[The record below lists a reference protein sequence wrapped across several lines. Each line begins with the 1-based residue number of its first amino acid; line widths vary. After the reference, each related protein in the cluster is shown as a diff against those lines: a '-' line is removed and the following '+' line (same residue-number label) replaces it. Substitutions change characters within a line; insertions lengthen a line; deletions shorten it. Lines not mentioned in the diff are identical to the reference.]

1 MLAVERRSKIEQMIA
16 SSKSVMVVDL
26 AKQFEVTPE
35 TIRGDLLKLEK
46 QGILVRTYGG
56 AILAGASG
64 SELGFK
70 ERDTVNADLKQRI
83 GKRASQLIR
92 NGDTIFLDASTSAL
106 YLARNIK
113 EKRGLTVITNAVS
126 IMSELAECDNIRVVC
141 TGGLYSQQSMSYT
154 GRYAE
159 KMIRQNFAA
168 NKFFFSCRGVTLSR
182 GLVERAEDEA
192 EIKRAML
199 ECSDSAIFLGDH
211 YKFGKMGIP
220 VIAPLNKIDKFV
232 TDVRL
237 DSEWSSALQD
247 NGTEII
253 LAEE

>member
-1 MLAVERRSKIEQMIA
+1 MLAVERRTQIEHIITDA
-16 SSKSVMVVDL
+16 KSVMVIDL
-26 AKQFEVTPE
+26 AKQFDVTPE

-56 AILAGASG
+56 ATLAGASG

-70 ERDTVNADLKQRI
+70 ERDTVNSDVKQKI
-83 GKRASQLIR
+83 GKRAAELIR
-92 NGDTIFLDASTSAL
+92 NGETIFLDASTSAL

-113 EKRGLTVITNAVS
+113 DKKGLTVITNAACVLT
-126 IMSELAECDNIRVVC
+126 ELADCDNIRLIC
-141 TGGLYSQQSMSYT
+141 TGGQYSQKNMSYS

-182 GLVERAEDEA
+182 GLVDSTEDEA
-192 EIKRAML
+192 ELKKAML
-199 ECSDSAIFLGDH
+199 ERSESAIFLCDH
-211 YKFGKMGIP
+211 YKLGKMGIP
-220 VIAPLNKIDKFV
+220 VIGELNCLDKFI

-237 DSEWSSALQD
+237 DSEWSEALEEED
-247 NGTEII
+247 VSII
-253 LAEE
+253 TV

>member
-1 MLAVERRSKIEQMIA
+1 MLAVERRAQIEHIITDA
-16 SSKSVMVVDL
+16 KSVMVIDL
-26 AKQFEVTPE
+26 AKQFDVTPE

-56 AILAGASG
+56 ATLAGASG

-70 ERDTVNADLKQRI
+70 ERDTVNADVKQKI
-83 GKRASQLIR
+83 GKRAAELIR
-92 NGDTIFLDASTSAL
+92 NGETIFLDASTSAL

-113 EKRGLTVITNAVS
+113 DKKGLTVITNAACVLT
-126 IMSELAECDNIRVVC
+126 ELADCDNIRLIC
-141 TGGLYSQQSMSYT
+141 TGGQYSQKNMSYS

-182 GLVERAEDEA
+182 GLVDSTEDEA
-192 EIKRAML
+192 ELKKAML
-199 ECSDSAIFLGDH
+199 ERSESAIFLCDH
-211 YKFGKMGIP
+211 YKLGKMGIP
-220 VIAPLNKIDKFV
+220 VIGELNCLDKFI

-237 DSEWSSALQD
+237 DSEWSEALGEED
-247 NGTEII
+247 VSII
-253 LAEE
+253 TV

>member
-1 MLAVERRSKIEQMIA
+1 MLAVERRTMIEHIIA
-16 SSKSVMVVDL
+16 ESKSVMVVDL
-26 AKQFEVTPE
+26 AKQFDVTPE

-56 AILAGASG
+56 ATLAGASG

-70 ERDTVNADLKQRI
+70 ERDTVNAEVKQRI
-83 GKRASQLIR
+83 GKRAAELIR
-92 NGDTIFLDASTSAL
+92 NGETIFLDASTSAL

-113 EKRGLTVITNAVS
+113 EKRGLTVITNAACVLT
-126 IMSELAECDNIRVVC
+126 ELADCDNIRLIC
-141 TGGLYSQQSMSYT
+141 TGGQYSSKNMSYS

-159 KMIRQNFAA
+159 RMIRQNFAA

-182 GLVERAEDEA
+182 GLVDSTEDDA

-199 ECSDSAIFLGDH
+199 ERSESSIFLCDH
-211 YKFGKMGIP
+211 YKLGKMGIP
-220 VIAPLNKIDKFV
+220 VIGDLECLDKFI

-237 DSEWSSALQD
+237 DSEWSEALEKKD
-247 NGTEII
+247 VNII
-253 LAEE
+253 TV